1 MFDSK
6 QYIKEKILKKIVFS
20 KVKMSEI
27 TFKSSIWAGTHN
39 ELALNRMDGR
49 LDRWAGPG
57 LALFLFP
64 Q

>member
-49 LDRWAGPG
+49 LDR
-57 LALFLFP
+57 
-64 Q
+64 